1 MPTHKAAEK
10 HLRTSKKRRAR
21 NMAQKSMAKT
31 AVKKVLQAED
41 LESGREALKSAT
53 SALDKLA
60 RKRIVP
66 KKRVARHKS
75 KLTKRVTALG
85 V

>member
-10 HLRTSKKRRAR
+10 HLRTSKVRRAR

-31 AVKKVLQAED
+31 AMKKVLQAED
-41 LESGREALKSAT
+41 VESGQEALKSAT
-53 SALDKLA
+53 SVLDKLVRKGIIHKKTAA
-60 RKRIVP
+60 RQ
-66 KKRVARHKS
+66 KS
-75 KLTKRVTALG
+75 KLAKKVKKLA